1 MATKLAVMITQLDAT
16 LAALRQ
22 EIIEF
27 DEHGRA
33 LNLTRAMQHVQ
44 ELRNKAIA
52 LESLIENYS
61 TFK

>member
-33 LNLTRAMQHVQ
+33 LNLTRAMQHV
-44 ELRNKAIA
+44 
-52 LESLIENYS
+52 
-61 TFK
+61 